1 MSPSLAS
8 SMVSSPSSYANSY
21 MKGAKSSSMPSKDS
35 MGANPAGL
43 ITLGSMA
50 NVVFGF
56 IDNSGLFAGLDA
68 SDDWFQE
75 KFKPGAAL
83 GAIADASDER
93 QKAGL
98 GNTFS
103 DMLGA
108 FMGEFFGLILGD
120 ILDPTGQIAAPFW
133 LGAFGVFFGC
143 LLGISIP
150 KMI

>member
-1 MSPSLAS
+1 MSE
-8 SMVSSPSSYANSY
+8 
-21 MKGAKSSSMPSKDS
+21 KGS
-35 MGANPAGL
+35 MGDNSAGL
-43 ITLGSMA
+43 FTVGSMA

-75 KFKPGAAL
+75 KFKPGGAL

-120 ILDPTGQIAAPFW
+120 VIDPTGKINAPFW
-133 LGAFGVFFGC
+133 LGAMGIFIGC

-150 KMI
+150 RLI